1 MSSGKGLGASGIWE
15 VFLMLFDDVVR
26 EYMAAKAQKVRPNT
40 FEGYE
45 SAIRCHLL
53 PKWSGL
59 WCSKLSMCRQ
69 LANL

>member
-1 MSSGKGLGASGIWE
+1 
-15 VFLMLFDDVVR
+15 MLFDDVVR